1 MTISVSRW
9 LSTSYDAGARRRPVT
24 PLVSR
29 SYEDFYA
36 YSYSKVFYA
45 VSVLAC
51 VTFRLLAA
59 TDICGH
65 ADHSDLLALVLA
77 NEDRGLALGNGS
89 ARDLAINPKGGRVAR
104 YPATI
109 KADLAT

>member
-1 MTISVSRW
+1 V
-9 LSTSYDAGARRRPVT
+9 LT
-24 PLVSR
+24 PTVKF
-29 SYEDFYA
+29 FYA
-36 YSYSKVFYA
+36 VRVLSCVTFFYV

-65 ADHSDLLALVLA
+65 ADHSDLLALVLTA
-77 NEDRGLALGNGS
+77 EDRGLALGNGS
-89 ARDLAINPKGGRVAR
+89 ARVLAINPKGGRVAR

-109 KADLAT
+109 EADFAVVFSEILFVNYHFFIKLS